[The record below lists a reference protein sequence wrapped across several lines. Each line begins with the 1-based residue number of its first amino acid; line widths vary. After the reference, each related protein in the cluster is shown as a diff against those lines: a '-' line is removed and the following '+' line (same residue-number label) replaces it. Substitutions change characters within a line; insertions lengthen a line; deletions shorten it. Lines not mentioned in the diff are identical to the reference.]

1 MSEAEAYVVFF
12 DTSALVKRY
21 HREVGADVVEAVFSD
36 HSITRMIS
44 DIGVIECYSA
54 FARRVRTGD
63 ITEED
68 FRATIKELAEDI
80 ENGTIQLA
88 FFGDSDKREAAV
100 LIEKYGL
107 SRNLRT
113 LDAMQLAV
121 MKRLGAQVIRD
132 VYCADRPFVD
142 LITAEGF
149 SVINPEAS
157 PETRQDRSTQ

>member
-1 MSEAEAYVVFF
+1 MSEVEASIVFF

-21 HREVGADVVEAVFSD
+21 HREVGTDVVEAAFSD
-36 HSITRMIS
+36 HSITRIIS
-44 DIGVIECYSA
+44 DIGVIECYFA
-54 FARRVRTGD
+54 FARKVRTGD

-68 FRATIKELAEDI
+68 FRVTIKELAEDMQ
-80 ENGTIQLA
+80 NGTIQLA
-88 FFGDSDKREAAV
+88 FFGDNDKREAAV

-121 MKRLGAQVIRD
+121 MKRLGVQVIRD
-132 VYCADRPFVD
+132 VYCADRPFVN

-149 SVINPEAS
+149 SVINPEAA
-157 PETRQDRSTQ
+157 PEPRQDRSTQ

>member
-1 MSEAEAYVVFF
+1 MSEVEEHIVFF

-21 HREVGADVVEAVFSD
+21 HQEAGTDVVEAVFRD
-36 HSITRMIS
+36 HSRTRMIS

-54 FARRVRTGD
+54 FARRVRMGD

-80 ENGTIQLA
+80 QNGTIRLA
-88 FFGDSDKREAAV
+88 FFGDGDKREAAA

-121 MKRLGAQVIRD
+121 IKRLGTHMLRD

-142 LITAEGF
+142 LIEAEGF
-149 SVINPEAS
+149 SVINPEVS
-157 PETRQDRSTQ
+157 PATREVREE